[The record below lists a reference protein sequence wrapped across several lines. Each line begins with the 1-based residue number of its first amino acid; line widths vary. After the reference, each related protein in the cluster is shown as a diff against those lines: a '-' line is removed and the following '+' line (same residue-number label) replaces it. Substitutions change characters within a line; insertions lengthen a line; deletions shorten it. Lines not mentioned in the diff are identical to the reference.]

1 MSNKQFAIE
10 LHGDKALMRAMKV
23 LPDKVYNK
31 VVKQAVNQAATPI
44 RKAIEKAA
52 PIGPTGNLRS
62 HIIKKTKIYKKAA
75 TVITVVGGQYKRKKD
90 EEGSANHAH
99 LVEFGHGGPKPAPPH
114 PFMRP
119 AFEANK
125 GKAEAKLRRAI
136 GKGVEREAAKLN
148 RK

>member
-1 MSNKQFAIE
+1 MKNTMSIE
-10 LHGDKALMRAMKV
+10 LHGDKALMRAMNL

-44 RKAIEKAA
+44 RKQAQKNA
-52 PIGPTGNLRS
+52 PVGKTGNLKRN
-62 HIIKKTKIYKKAA
+62 IIKKSKLYKNQA
-75 TVITVVGGQYKRKKD
+75 VVLSVVGGQYKKD
-90 EEGSANHAH
+90 PSEEGSANHAH

-119 AFEANK
+119 AFDATK